1 MVARCRSCCIHKETS
16 RFLHWWLSVHTCFQI
31 ALNGIGQVFTT
42 KKKKNSTLWRS
53 AQKFPKSPQDYSF
66 INFHTRQHSCQP
78 WDFWVLWTDQ
88 SNIRP
93 KEKNTPASSK
103 VNLQSLMTSL
113 EINKSFDLSWKPYQR
128 PYHDFPVNFQRNY
141 CRQPNCFLGTSCVVR
156 SIAAFF
162 FLSIYIAFATWRI
175 YFSFFLLHRLLN
187 NATMPQKRL

>member
-42 KKKKNSTLWRS
+42 KKKKKTQRCGGPLKNFRNPHRL
-53 AQKFPKSPQDYSF
+53 FPYQLPHTAAFHQTQD
-66 INFHTRQHSCQP
+66 QP
-78 WDFWVLWTDQ
+78 VFWVPWTDQ
-88 SNIRP
+88 SNIQP

-128 PYHDFPVNFQRNY
+128 PYHDFPVNFQNNY
-141 CRQPNCFLGTSCVVR
+141 CAYKLWRKNTGNQ
-156 SIAAFF
+156 IASWEQAVLFVQLLLLIFF
-162 FLSIYIAFATWRI
+162 V
-175 YFSFFLLHRLLN
+175 HV
-187 NATMPQKRL
+187 